1 MFVEHFSG
9 ISSDNDFLCNECQ
22 ENLYCEADDDNCS
35 IFITKSKFP
44 SFNLDESIFYTNEIT
59 NYKKVN
65 EQISTDYNKSENTT
79 FSLYEKESEQ
89 ISIISNQ
96 TGPENNKESN
106 DIKDLAHLL
115 PNNNNTKQNVRYK
128 IIPEEKKKFMGRKRR
143 NDESNRKKSWDN
155 QMDVWKNIRVKI
167 NKSLHSIINEF
178 SKKYGF
184 NKFFSFNGNISTKKD
199 INEILLNEN
208 IKNYIIRQ
216 GISNNFNKG
225 KTEDEKE
232 KNNKNNL
239 NLICKILQFENNL
252 DYKPFTEFVN
262 MNFKKFYFDIFL
274 NNKNNDINIL
284 YQNKYNFHQF
294 IKELDGEKK
303 KVYEKIAKNIYD
315 IYENKK
321 SRTPKI
327 KECK

>member
-96 TGPENNKESN
+96 TGPENNKESD

-167 NKSLHSIINEF
+167 NKSLHSILNEF

-184 NKFFSFNGNISTKKD
+184 NKFFSFNGKISTKKD
-199 INEILLNEN
+199 VNEILLNEN

-252 DYKPFTEFVN
+252 DKKPFTEFVN
-262 MNFKKFYFDIFL
+262 MNFKDFYENIFL
-274 NNKNNDINIL
+274 NKENNDINIL
-284 YQNKYNFHQF
+284 YQNKFNFYLF
-294 IKELDGEKK
+294 IKTLDDEKK
-303 KVYEKIAKNIYD
+303 NVYETIATTIYKIFK
-315 IYENKK
+315 EKK

-327 KECK
+327 KNCK